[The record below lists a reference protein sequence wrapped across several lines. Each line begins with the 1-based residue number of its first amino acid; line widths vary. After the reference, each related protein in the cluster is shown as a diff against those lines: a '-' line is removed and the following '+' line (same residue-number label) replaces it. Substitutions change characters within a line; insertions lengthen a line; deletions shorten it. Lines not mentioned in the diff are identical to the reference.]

1 MISSTSLLIFAKICV
16 VITSMRIRQTMNVK
30 TVIIP
35 VRIVVQGKIVLNV
48 MKSMIIEYYLVEY
61 LVNANKIISKTEMA
75 LNAAIVQLIC
85 LIA

>member
-1 MISSTSLLIFAKICV
+1 
-16 VITSMRIRQTMNVK
+16 MNVK

>member
-61 LVNANKIISKTEMA
+61 LVNANKTISKMEMA
-75 LNAAIVQLIC
+75 LNAAIAQLIC

>member
-61 LVNANKIISKTEMA
+61 LVNANKTISKTEMA